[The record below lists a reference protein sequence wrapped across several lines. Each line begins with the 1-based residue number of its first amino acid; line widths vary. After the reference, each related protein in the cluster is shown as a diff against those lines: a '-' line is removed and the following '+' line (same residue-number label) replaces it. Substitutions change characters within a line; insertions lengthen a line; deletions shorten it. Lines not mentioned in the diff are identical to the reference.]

1 MAKRKKTR
9 PYNDIID
16 DLYLAVQ
23 QYVESNGGNVVVI
36 GGVQVQ
42 QWPFDLEH
50 NFTIGIRCTGKKPK
64 LDKQ

>member
-23 QYVESNGGNVVVI
+23 QYVESKGGSVVVI

-42 QWPFDLEH
+42 QWPNDLEH
-50 NFTIGIRCTGKKPK
+50 NFTIGIRCMGKKPTVEK
-64 LDKQ
+64 